1 MTLRPIRW
9 LALATVLFTLFG
21 LAWLPAASAQS
32 ARERI
37 PLLPI
42 VFVHGSSGS
51 AAQFETQAMRFTSN
65 GYPQALLY
73 AFDYDT
79 SVALTENAAQ
89 VQAQLDAF
97 IDDVLEETGASQVN
111 AIGHSR
117 GTFVWT
123 TYLDNYPGGAAKV
136 ARYANLDG
144 RSQPTL
150 PGGVPTIG
158 VWGEWN
164 SGGEYARVPGLTQI
178 GPDPANNFHY
188 PNKGHTE
195 VATSA
200 EAFARMYRFFTGVA
214 PATTDVVPEAPN
226 RVTVAGRAVVF
237 PQNTGYAGATLELW
251 RLHDRSGQRVGR
263 RPLWSQTLDASGEF
277 GPLPVNGLKHYE
289 FALVR
294 EDGSVHHFYQ
304 QPFTRSNHFLR
315 LNTSVPN
322 TGLEAF
328 VPKGDFSQAL
338 VFSRQREFWGD
349 QGHLTDLLS
358 INGAQLLTPAI
369 APRTGVTI
377 GVYAYDQGLDGQSDL
392 GKGELF
398 PFNAITF
405 ISAGDLFIPAA
416 PNGEGTTRVRLQPRG
431 SGQLI
436 ELNVPNWPSSRHRV
450 SVQFRDFVQ
459 RQYDFADYPRH
470 WAR

>member
-1 MTLRPIRW
+1 MTLRPTRW
-9 LALATVLFTLFG
+9 LALATCLLTLLGFV
-21 LAWLPAASAQS
+21 WLPAASAQS
-32 ARERI
+32 AGERI

-65 GYPQALLY
+65 GYPQALLF

-79 SVALTENAAQ
+79 SVGLQENAAQ

-97 IDDVLEETGASQVN
+97 IDSVLEETGASQVN

-136 ARYANLDG
+136 ARYVNIDG
-144 RSQPTL
+144 RSQQTL
-150 PGGVPTIG
+150 PGGVPTLGI
-158 VWGEWN
+158 WGEWN
-164 SGGEYARVPGLTQI
+164 SGGEYARAPGLTQI
-178 GPDPANNFHY
+178 GPDPSNNIHY
-188 PNKGHTE
+188 PNRGHTE

-200 EAFARMYRFFTGVA
+200 EAFARMYRFFTGAA

-226 RVTVAGRAVVF
+226 RVTVAGRAVIF
-237 PQNTGYAGATLELW
+237 PQNTGYASATLELW
-251 RLHDRSGQRVGR
+251 RLHDRTGQRIGR
-263 RPLWSQTLDASGEF
+263 RPLWSQTLDASGKF

-304 QPFTRSNHFLR
+304 QPFTRSDHFLR

-328 VPKGDFSQAL
+328 IPKGDFSQAL

-358 INGAQLLTPAI
+358 VNGAQLLTPAI
-369 APRTGVTI
+369 APRTGVNL

-392 GKGELF
+392 GKGELA
-398 PFNAITF
+398 PFNLVTF

-416 PNGEGTTRVRLQPRG
+416 PNGAGVTRLRLQSRG

-459 RQYDFADYPRH
+459 AQYDFADYPRH